1 RHPGDRRRRRR
12 PAPPDRRRGAGR
24 LRAGRRPARRPGPPD
39 RGTARPLPPGAVR
52 LQATGRHQRGRDA
65 ALRPDRQG
73 PPGRRPPPGGAHQA
87 AAPSDRPSLNH
98 FQRRTPMN
106 PQWLD
111 LPARPPKP
119 RAAGLTM
126 VIDNGL
132 PTGWFADAVASSA
145 QFIDIVKF
153 GWGTCMVTEDLD
165 RKISVLADHGIRFCF
180 GGTLFEKFVVQD
192 RFDAFLK
199 FCHHWKA
206 DIVEVSNGTISMSN
220 AEKAEYIRRCAAE
233 FAVSSEVGFKDQA
246 KADLMT
252 SAQWVDCIAEDLAA
266 GASLVITEARESGK
280 SGICRPDGHLRGG
293 LVETILAGGA
303 DPDRLLFEAPTKDL
317 QTQFITL
324 LGPNVNL
331 GNVSLGDVIALE
343 TLRLGLRGDTLLHFE
358 AASIY
363 A

>member
-1 RHPGDRRRRRR
+1 
-12 PAPPDRRRGAGR
+12 
-24 LRAGRRPARRPGPPD
+24 
-39 RGTARPLPPGAVR
+39 
-52 LQATGRHQRGRDA
+52 
-65 ALRPDRQG
+65 
-73 PPGRRPPPGGAHQA
+73 
-87 AAPSDRPSLNH
+87 
-98 FQRRTPMN
+98 MN

-111 LPARPPKP
+111 LPARPAKP
-119 RAAGLTM
+119 RTAGLTM

-132 PTGWFADAVASSA
+132 PTGWFADAIASSA
-145 QFIDIVKF
+145 AYVDVVKF
-153 GWGTCMVTEDLD
+153 GWGTCMVTDDLD
-165 RKISVLADHGIRFCF
+165 RKIGVLADHGIRFCF
-180 GGTLFEKFVVQD
+180 GGTLFEKFVVQG

-199 FCHHWKA
+199 FCHHWRC
-206 DIVEVSNGTISMSN
+206 DIVEVSNGTISLSN
-220 AEKAEYIRRCAAE
+220 ADKAEYIRRCAAE

-246 KADLMT
+246 KAELMT
-252 SAQWVDCIAEDLAA
+252 PAQWVDCIAEDLAA

-280 SGICRPDGHLRGG
+280 SGICRPDGQLRGG